1 MLKQLLFVDLMTT
14 EGEFEICLK
23 QLSDAKKFGM
33 INEFID
39 KADTLL
45 KETNDIPKAMHSAW
59 YDLFIDSDTGK
70 FKDKFQSMLPKPG
83 KHVNY

>member
-33 INEFID
+33 ID
-39 KADTLL
+39 KFMIRAEELL

-59 YDLFIDSDTGK
+59 YDLFIDSQTGK
-70 FKDKFQSMLPKPG
+70 YLDKFQNMLPKPG
-83 KHVNY
+83 KNINY

>member
-33 INEFID
+33 INEFMSR
-39 KADTLL
+39 ADEILV
-45 KETNDIPKAMHSAW
+45 ETNDIPKAMHSAW

-70 FKDKFQSMLPKPG
+70 FKDKFQNMLPKPG

>member
-1 MLKQLLFVDLMTT
+1 MLSDFLSIDWMTT
-14 EGEFEICLK
+14 QDEFEICLK

-33 INEFID
+33 IGEFIA
-39 KADTLL
+39 KSEELF

-70 FKDKFQSMLPKPG
+70 YKEEFEKLIPKPG
-83 KHVNY
+83 KNTLY